1 MCTHNWQQKKGK
13 SQVSFHI
20 DLNVVTLR
28 VPVDHA
34 EERSKHLLTT
44 ISPGQYTSI
53 FYGNLLR
60 LLSALVRAVVSQYPP
75 VCNQRRV
82 YVREGGIAETSQ
94 KVTTKRTANRC
105 YSTSNH
111 CNPFVTCQC
120 SFLVLTALNRLR
132 IYIPIPRYNPHR
144 SSDS

>member
-1 MCTHNWQQKKGK
+1 MNACCGLA
-13 SQVSFHI
+13 SQVI
-20 DLNVVTLR
+20 PR
-28 VPVDHA
+28 PQEA